1 MSKDQLIHH
10 GNKRQFQGIIRDVLL
25 RTAFLIFQMIS
36 TSPGHILTTGFI
48 MHPSLIFAAAFSTAD
63 PAGKAVP
70 VLVFPGVIA
79 ISFFTPPLF
88 QNRIGQ
94 FKLFLADDC
103 FMVVLHQVLVKLSPV
118 LMAVKAAVRIGLLEQ
133 DVTRILFIPDDG
145 IDGTRC
151 PMSALLSSNATLI
164 QFIRNLVGTFPRK
177 RVRKDLFHDFRL
189 LRHNHH
195 LPVHVVI
202 TIWGIGNDEGSILK
216 APLDTPLLIFRNGH
230 RLAFRQTA

>member
-1 MSKDQLIHH
+1 M
-10 GNKRQFQGIIRDVLL
+10 
-25 RTAFLIFQMIS
+25 
-36 TSPGHILTTGFI
+36 
-48 MHPSLIFAAAFSTAD
+48 
-63 PAGKAVP
+63 
-70 VLVFPGVIA
+70 A

-151 PMSALLSSNATLI
+151 PMPALLGSNATLI

-177 RVRKDLFHDFRL
+177 RVRKDLFHDLRLFRYD
-189 LRHNHH
+189 HH
-195 LPVHVVI
+195 LPVHIVI